1 MTVKILSFKNILILM
16 VIGLPFVLVPL
27 LRNSTKSFTEY
38 EPVLIEQFGEDALY
52 SHLSIYRI
60 ENLGNSLNVIVTRS
74 PQKELRS
81 WSYFNREWK
90 EGTEVGMVSE
100 LAVPA
105 LSLDQ
110 INLAVLD
117 TVKADTKAR
126 LEEMGVKARFY
137 QLELTNPYDGAD
149 RVIRAVYI
157 QESLDKEYTFE
168 YSTDGVYLG
177 RSK

>member
-1 MTVKILSFKNILILM
+1 MTVKILSFKNILILLA
-16 VIGLPFVLVPL
+16 IGLPFVLFPII
-27 LRNSTKSFTEY
+27 RNSTKSFTEY
-38 EPVLIEQFGEDALY
+38 EPVLAEQFGEDALY

-81 WSYFNREWK
+81 WSYFNKEWK

-100 LAVPA
+100 LALPA
-105 LSLDQ
+105 LTLEQ
-110 INLAVLD
+110 INLSVFD
-117 TVKADTKAR
+117 TVKEDTKAR
-126 LEEMGVKARFY
+126 LDEMGVKARFL
-137 QLELTNPYDGAD
+137 QLELTNPFDGSD
-149 RVIRAVYI
+149 RVIRAVYV

-168 YSTDGVYLG
+168 YSPAGEYLG